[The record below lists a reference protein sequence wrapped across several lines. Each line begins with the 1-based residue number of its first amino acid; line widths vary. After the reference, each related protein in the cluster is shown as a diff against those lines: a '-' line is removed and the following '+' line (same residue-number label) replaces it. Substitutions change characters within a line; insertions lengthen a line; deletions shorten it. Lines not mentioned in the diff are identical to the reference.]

1 MRSSL
6 VRTALMAGVLGSLV
20 GCSGSKSPE
29 QVFADFK
36 DAADKKDYKRM
47 VGHLTDESQ
56 EMMVGG
62 LVFVGGF
69 AAAFGD
75 MPGGPPDA
83 KESSKKITDVMKKHG
98 VGEDALKNKPKGD
111 NKDPE
116 AAMKELAAL
125 VKDKPGFIADML
137 AALPKKGS
145 EGFDITFKDLKNLK
159 VEGDTATGTVTQVS
173 NGKDKEEPIKFVKK
187 GGVWKID
194 LTAAMKADKK
204 L

>member
-1 MRSSL
+1 MRSTL
-6 VRTALMAGVLGSLV
+6 VRTALMAATLGTLV
-20 GCSGSKSPE
+20 GCSGSKTPE

-56 EMMVGG
+56 DMMVGG
-62 LVFVGGF
+62 LVFVGSF
-69 AAAFGD
+69 AAGMGE
-75 MPGGPPDA
+75 MPGGSADA
-83 KESSKKITDVMKKHG
+83 KESSKKIADVLKKHG

-137 AALPKKGS
+137 AALPQKGS
-145 EGFDITFKDLKNLK
+145 DGFEMKFGTLKNLK

-173 NGKDKEEPIKFVKK
+173 NGKDKEGPIKFVKK
-187 GGVWKID
+187 GGAWKID
-194 LTAAMKADKK
+194 LLGTMKDGKK
-204 L
+204 A